1 MTISRKL
8 FIAAVVAGMGSAAM
22 AQEQVIKIGHIGPV
36 SGPQA
41 HFGKDNEN
49 GVRMAIEDLNAK
61 GMEIGGKKV
70 KFQLVAEDDAADPK
84 QGTAAAQKLCD
95 DKVAGAVT
103 FVNSGVAIPASKVF
117 HDCGIPMVTGAAT
130 NPDLTKPGWNTTYRV
145 IANDNALGAALANYT
160 ANVLK
165 LKNVAV
171 IDDRTAYGQGLA
183 SVYKKDAEKLG
194 VKIVASEFTND
205 KATDFM
211 AILTSIK
218 AKKPEAIFYGGM
230 YGQAGPMLRQM
241 AQLGMNDVKMFGGDG
256 ICVLELAKVAAGAK
270 TLDNVVCADGGA
282 SIAKMPGGIE
292 WKKRYDAKF
301 PGQFQVYSPYFYD
314 GVMLLADAMKRA
326 NSWDPK
332 VYIPFLQKADFQGV
346 TSRIQFESNGEMKNP
361 TYTLSRFVN
370 GEKTPIDLK

>member
-1 MTISRKL
+1 MKMSRKL
-8 FIAAVVAGMGSAAM
+8 LIAAAVAGMGSAVM
-22 AQEQVIKIGHIGPV
+22 AQEQIIKIGHIGPV

-41 HFGKDNEN
+41 HFGKDDEN

-61 GMEIGGKKV
+61 GMEIAGKKI
-70 KFQLVAEDDAADPK
+70 KFQIVAEDDAADPK
-84 QGTAAAQKLCD
+84 QGTAASQKLCD

-103 FVNSGVAIPASKVF
+103 FVNSGVAIPSSKVF
-117 HDCGIPMVTGAAT
+117 HDCGIPMITGAAT
-130 NPDLTKPGWNTTYRV
+130 NPELTKPGWNTTYRV

-194 VKIVASEFTND
+194 VKVVANEFTND

-241 AQLGMNDVKMFGGDG
+241 AQLGMNDVKLFGGDG

-270 TLDNVVCADGGA
+270 TLENVVCADGGA

-332 VYIPFLQKADFQGV
+332 VYIPFLQKADYQGV
-346 TSRIQFESNGEMKNP
+346 TSRIQFEKNGEMKNP
-361 TYTLSRFVN
+361 TYTLSHFVN
-370 GEKTPIDLK
+370 GDKIAIDLK